1 MRKIFLLLLFLIS
14 ASNFTFSQERKE
26 IIQLKNGSIIKGEIV
41 EVKPNQYL
49 KIETD
54 NGSSIV
60 CDFNDIDLIT
70 IEESSR
76 KSRYYLEKGYR
87 GFVYGELIFG
97 CMFGGAFTTVHG
109 GQINK
114 HIFLGGGIGIR
125 YTEDWYSDY
134 LAFPIFANFRYDFGE
149 RYITPFLDV
158 RAGITLPLSGAFG
171 FYGSTNFGCRIGRL
185 SMDIGLELAPG
196 LDEIELCNYNWTTDY
211 YHYYTTIS
219 RYVAFNCVTKI
230 GFEF

>member
-1 MRKIFLLLLFLIS
+1 MRKFFLLLSFLIS
-14 ASNFTFSQERKE
+14 TTNFTFSHERRE
-26 IIQLKNGSIIKGEIV
+26 IIQLKNGSNIKGEIV
-41 EVKPNQYL
+41 SIKPNEYL
-49 KIETD
+49 TIETD

-60 CDFNDIDLIT
+60 CDFDDIDLIT
-70 IEESSR
+70 IESNR
-76 KSRYYLEKGYR
+76 KNRYYLEKGYR
-87 GFVYGELIFG
+87 GFVYGEFICG
-97 CMFGGAFTTVHG
+97 CMVGGAFTTVHG

-114 HIFLGGGIGIR
+114 HLYLGGGIGIR
-125 YTEDWYSDY
+125 FADDWHGDH

-158 RAGITLPLSGAFG
+158 RAGITLPLNGAFG

-196 LDEIELCNYNWTTDY
+196 LDEIELYNYNWTTDY
-211 YHYYTTIS
+211 YRYYTTTS